1 VRPSAFF
8 PRRLSK
14 RAQSELLRGVI
25 ARSHFKHGEH
35 APVIVFDLDG
45 TLLDNRPRVAKI
57 FQELAEHWAAE
68 HPEDS
73 AKLARVTARDIVY
86 GVEENLARFG
96 VTDPARVAFGRDFW
110 KDRFFVDDYIRYDV
124 PTKGAVEFVRA
135 CYDAGATL
143 VYLTGRDLP
152 NMAVGTFA
160 SLRDQ
165 GFPIGVVGTSLVTK
179 PAFDIPDAE
188 FKNDV
193 APALVRHGRIVA
205 AFDNEPANNN
215 LFVEHHVEAMSVFLD
230 TQHAPDPP
238 SLHDK
243 VLVLEDFEIEG

>member
-1 VRPSAFF
+1 VSPSAFF
-8 PRRLSK
+8 PRRLSP
-14 RAQSELLRGVI
+14 RAQSELLRDVI
-25 ARSHFKHGEH
+25 ARSHFRHGEP

-57 FQELAEHWAAE
+57 FHELAEHWAEA
-68 HPEDS
+68 HPDDS
-73 AKLARVTARDIVY
+73 AKLARVTSDDIVY
-86 GVEENLARFG
+86 GVVENLARAG
-96 VTDPARVAFGRDFW
+96 VTDPARVAFGCDFW
-110 KDRFFVDDYIRYDV
+110 KERFFIDHYIRYDV
-124 PTKGAVEFVRA
+124 PTKGAVAFVRA

-179 PAFDIPDAE
+179 PAFEIPDAE

-193 APALVRHGRIVA
+193 APALVRHGRIIA

-215 LFVEHHVEAMSVFLD
+215 LFVEHHAQALSVFLD
-230 TQHAPDPP
+230 THHAPNPP
-238 SLHDK
+238 ALHEK
-243 VLVLEDFEIEG
+243 VLVVEDFELEG